1 MKIIKKYVLNL
12 LLITLFG
19 CASFNPE
26 PIEKLATVHLCYELI
41 TGSQSRGV
49 AISEEL
55 NLRGESCEK
64 YQEQISLM
72 IEAEAK
78 RSAALRAAIINMSNN
93 FNANGPID
101 TYIASQK
108 ALQPQPVRV
117 FQMPK
122 IVNCNSYRMGN
133 MTNTQCY

>member
-1 MKIIKKYVLNL
+1 MKKYLIL
-12 LLITLFG
+12 LLPAMFG
-19 CASFNPE
+19 CASFNTTPV
-26 PIEKLATVHLCYELI
+26 EKLATVHLCFELI

-55 NLRGESCEK
+55 NFRGERCEK
-64 YQEQISLM
+64 YQEQISWM

-93 FNANGPID
+93 FNANSPID

-108 ALQPQPVRV
+108 ALQPQHVPV
-117 FQMPK
+117 FKMPK
-122 IVNCNSYRMGN
+122 MVNCDSYRMGN
-133 MTNTQCY
+133 MKNTQCY

>member
-1 MKIIKKYVLNL
+1 MFKRVTAVTVIIV
-12 LLITLFG
+12 FVAS
-19 CASFNPE
+19 CAIVKQVPVDQ
-26 PIEKLATVHLCYELI
+26 IATVHLCYELI

-108 ALQPQPVRV
+108 ALQPQPVPV

-122 IVNCNSYRMGN
+122 MVNCNSYRMGN